1 MRKGEKTKAIIVD
14 EGVRLASLQGLDALS
29 IGDLARR
36 LSLSKSGLFG
46 HFGSKDAL
54 KLAVLERMVE
64 QFTDEVLRPAL
75 DQDSGLRRI
84 ETFFENWVAWIKGG
98 VLPGGCP
105 LVAVA
110 IELDDQPGALRDYL
124 ADQQRKLVASLAR
137 MTAKAVDEGSFRED
151 LDVEQFA
158 FEFYALGQGSSFWL
172 RLLGDAE
179 GDKRVFLAFDG
190 MMARAQGLGA
200 TVKAN
205 PASSLLN

>member
-1 MRKGEKTKAIIVD
+1 MRKGEKTRAIIVD
-14 EGVRLASLQGLDALS
+14 EGVRLASLQGLEALS

-75 DQDSGLRRI
+75 NQESGLRRL
-84 ETFFENWVAWIKGG
+84 ETFFDGWVAWIKGG

-105 LVAVA
+105 LVAAA
-110 IELDDQPGALRDYL
+110 IELDDQPGALKDYL

-137 MTAKAVDEGSFRED
+137 MTAKAVAEGSFRAD
-151 LDVEQFA
+151 LEVEQFA
-158 FEFYALGQGSSFWL
+158 FEVYALGQGSSFWL
-172 RLLGDAE
+172 RLLGSSG
-179 GDKRVFLAFDG
+179 GDKRVFQAFHA
-190 MMARAQGLGA
+190 MLARAARAAPGRPNRRL
-200 TVKAN
+200 
-205 PASSLLN
+205 S